1 MKPRNVALIVDDSPQ
16 TLSFLSD
23 ALEEAEITAL
33 VAKDGASALSLA
45 REITPD
51 IILMDAIMPGMDGF
65 ETCRR
70 FKADANLAHLPV
82 VFMTGLSE
90 TEHIVKALDAGG
102 VDYITKPIVPEE
114 LLARMNVH
122 LANARMAQSARVAL
136 DASGRYL
143 LASDTAGH
151 VLWSTPQA
159 ARLLAAMFA
168 DFGNTDFRLPD
179 ELRAWLARAETGDG
193 KISPTIQS
201 FGAAGNRRVE
211 IVSMGRIAD
220 REILIR
226 LSEIESRSDELR
238 LKEHFSLTARE
249 AQVLLWISRGKSN
262 RDIGD
267 ILSLSPRTVNK
278 HLEQIFIKMGVE
290 NRTAAAVL
298 SAQAL
303 KQSD

>member
-1 MKPRNVALIVDDSPQ
+1 MKPRNVALIVDDSPP

-82 VFMTGLSE
+82 IFMTGLSE

-159 ARLLAAMFA
+159 ARLLAAMFD

-179 ELRAWLARAETGDG
+179 DLRAWLARADAGDG
-193 KISPTIQS
+193 RISPTIYP
-201 FGAAGNRRVE
+201 FGTDGTRRVE

-226 LSEIESRSDELR
+226 LSEIESKSDELR
-238 LKEHFSLTARE
+238 LQERFSLTARE

-290 NRTAAAVL
+290 NRTTAAVL

-303 KQSD
+303 K

>member
-1 MKPRNVALIVDDSPQ
+1 MKPRNVALIVDDSPP

-70 FKADANLAHLPV
+70 FKADANFAHLPV
-82 VFMTGLSE
+82 IFMTGLSE

-143 LASDTAGH
+143 LASDTEGH

-159 ARLLAAMFA
+159 ARLMAAMFA
-168 DFGNTDFRLPD
+168 DFGNSDFRLPD
-179 ELRAWLARAETGDG
+179 DLRAWLARADAGDG
-193 KISPTIQS
+193 KISPTIHP
-201 FGAAGNRRVE
+201 FGTDGNRRVE
-211 IVSMGRIAD
+211 MVSIGRIAE

-226 LSEIESRSDELR
+226 LSEIESKSDEAR
-238 LKEHFSLTARE
+238 LQEHFSLTARE

-303 KQSD
+303 KQNN

>member
-1 MKPRNVALIVDDSPQ
+1 MKPRNVALIVDDSPP

-70 FKADANLAHLPV
+70 FKADANFAHLPV
-82 VFMTGLSE
+82 IFMTGLSE

-159 ARLLAAMFA
+159 ARLLAAMF
-168 DFGNTDFRLPD
+168 DNFGNTDFRLPD
-179 ELRAWLARAETGDG
+179 DLRAWLARADAGDG
-193 KISPTIQS
+193 RISPAIYP
-201 FGAAGNRRVE
+201 FGTDGTRRVE

-226 LSEIESRSDELR
+226 LSEIESKSDELR
-238 LKEHFSLTARE
+238 LQERFSLTARE

-267 ILSLSPRTVNK
+267 ILGLSPRTVNK

-290 NRTAAAVL
+290 NRTTAAVL

-303 KQSD
+303 K